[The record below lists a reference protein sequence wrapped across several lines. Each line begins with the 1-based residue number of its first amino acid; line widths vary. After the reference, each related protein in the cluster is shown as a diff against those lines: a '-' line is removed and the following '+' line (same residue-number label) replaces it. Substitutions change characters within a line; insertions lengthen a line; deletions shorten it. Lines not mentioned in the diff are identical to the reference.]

1 MFLVLLDADLIDLE
15 MPSHNASYFCFQYRI
30 NMQLESRAAH
40 TRKAVKG
47 GAAAGADYN
56 RSKGGHGFSAA
67 NPYGKKPDTKRV

>member
-1 MFLVLLDADLIDLE
+1 MI
-15 MPSHNASYFCFQYRI
+15 HRI

-47 GAAAGADYN
+47 GVAGGADYN
-56 RSKGGHGFSAA
+56 RAKTGHGFSAA